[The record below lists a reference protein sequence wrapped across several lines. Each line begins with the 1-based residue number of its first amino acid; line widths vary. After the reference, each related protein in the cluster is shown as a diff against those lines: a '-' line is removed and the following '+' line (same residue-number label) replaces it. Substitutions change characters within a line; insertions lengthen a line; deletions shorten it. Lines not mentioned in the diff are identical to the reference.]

1 MIHKKTH
8 SYMVDLVKDDY
19 FGEIGF
25 FTDNRR
31 LMSAKSRDFT
41 EVYAIYK
48 KDFLEI
54 AEDYIHVIVNKYLI
68 ITLVIISLNKKCS
81 TDGRKLLCVENLML
95 HLWQERAHI
104 S

>member
-8 SYMVDLVKDDY
+8 SYMIDLVKDDY

-31 LMSAKSRDFT
+31 IMSAKSRDFT

-48 KDFLEI
+48 SDFLEI
-54 AEDYIHVIVNKYLI
+54 AEDYIHVIVKVEV
-68 ITLVIISLNKKCS
+68 ITF
-81 TDGRKLLCVENLML
+81 
-95 HLWQERAHI
+95 
-104 S
+104 